1 MDLPCT
7 SETQHVTPV
16 KRPGRHLN
24 ISMNVEQEP
33 RLGPTQGGG
42 KTNDGNSARRFF
54 KHTETTSRIT
64 GINED
69 VLKGFLL
76 YYALFRVISY

>member
-1 MDLPCT
+1 MHLLYT
-7 SETQHVTPV
+7 SETQQVTPV

-69 VLKGFLL
+69 V
-76 YYALFRVISY
+76 